1 MVAPINS
8 ILARTSCAALAI
20 ESVLGEST
28 VTSAFATNPLKLLTP
43 RSRGPSVWS
52 YLSSFGGG
60 FVTGDQTRLDLSLGP
75 NTRCFFGTQAATKIY
90 RNDGRRPCGHETRAI
105 LAENSALV
113 FAPDPVSAYA
123 DSTYTQR
130 QEFRLAPGSGLALVD
145 WLSSGRA
152 ARGER
157 WAFSRFASRNEVF
170 INGERVFLDSLSLG
184 AADELAGS
192 PHRLGRFNC
201 LGLLLLVGEPM
212 RAAAAALLA
221 EIATRP
227 VGRRGALIFSAS
239 PVGDGAILR
248 VAGEQVEDVGREL
261 HRHLA
266 FARELLG
273 DDPWARK
280 W

>member
-90 RNDGRRPCGHETRAI
+90 RNSGLRACGHETRAM
-105 LAENSALV
+105 LAESSVLV

-184 AADELAGS
+184 AADKLAGS

-248 VAGEQVEDVGREL
+248 MAGEQVEEVGREL

-266 FARELLG
+266 FARKLLG

>member
-8 ILARTSCAALAI
+8 IPARTSCAALAI

-28 VTSAFATNPLKLLTP
+28 VTSVFASNPLKLLTP
-43 RSRGPSVWS
+43 RSRGTSVWS
-52 YLSSFGGG
+52 YLSSYGGG
-60 FVTGDQTRLDLSLGP
+60 FVAGDQTRLDLSLGP
-75 NTRCFFGTQAATKIY
+75 NTRCFFGTQASTKIY
-90 RNDGRRPCGHETRAI
+90 RNAGLRPCGHETKATI
-105 LAENSALV
+105 AGNSMLV

-123 DSTYTQR
+123 GSTYTQR
-130 QEFRLAPGSGLALVD
+130 QAFRLASGAGLALVD

-157 WAFSRFASRNEVF
+157 WAFNRFSSRNEVF
-170 INGERVFLDSLSLG
+170 INDKRVFLDSLSLG
-184 AADELAGS
+184 ATDDLAGS

-201 LGLLLLVGEPM
+201 LGLLLLVGEPL
-212 RAAAAALLA
+212 RTAAVALLA
-221 EIATRP
+221 DLAARP
-227 VGRRGALIFSAS
+227 VDRRGPLISSAS
-239 PVGDGAILR
+239 PMGDGAILR

-261 HRHLA
+261 HRHLI
-266 FARELLG
+266 FARGLLG

>member
-1 MVAPINS
+1 VVAPINS

-90 RNDGRRPCGHETRAI
+90 RNSGLRACGHETRAM
-105 LAENSALV
+105 LAESSVLV

-184 AADELAGS
+184 AADKLAGS

-248 VAGEQVEDVGREL
+248 MAGEQVEEVGREL

-266 FARELLG
+266 FARKLLG

>member
-20 ESVLGEST
+20 ESVLGAST
-28 VTSAFATNPLKLLTP
+28 VTSAFATTPLKLLTP
-43 RSRGPSVWS
+43 RSRGTSVWS
-52 YLSSFGGG
+52 YLSSYGGG
-60 FVTGDQTRLDLSLGP
+60 FVTGDQTRLDLDLGP

-90 RNDGRRPCGHETRAI
+90 RNAGLRPCGHETRAMV
-105 LAENSALV
+105 AGNSLLV
-113 FAPDPVSAYA
+113 FAPDPISAYA
-123 DSTYTQR
+123 GSTYTQR
-130 QEFRLAPGSGLALVD
+130 QEFRLASGAGLVLVD

-157 WAFSRFASRNEVF
+157 WAFNRFASRNEVF
-170 INGERVFLDSLSLG
+170 INDERVFLDALSLG
-184 AADELAGS
+184 AKDNLAGS

-201 LGLLLLVGEPM
+201 LGLLLLVGEPV

-221 EIATRP
+221 DIAARP
-227 VGRRGALIFSAS
+227 VERRGVLVSSAS
-239 PVGDGAILR
+239 PVGEGAILR
-248 VAGEQVEDVGREL
+248 VAGQQVEEVGREL
-261 HRHLA
+261 HRHLV
-266 FARELLG
+266 FLRGLLG